1 VSLSFDNLLLAV
13 HIGGALIAFGVI
25 LAYPLFLLIGNTI
38 MEPQGLP
45 LFHRAQLRVIQRLV
59 NPGLAAV
66 VASGLVLALDLG
78 TISTFYTKWGIVAAI
93 ALGVITGAYL
103 APREA
108 RLAQMAER
116 DLRTDSDVLSG
127 ERDLSADSGVLSREY
142 RALSSQVSRVT
153 TFASLI
159 VLATILVMIAHT

>member
-1 VSLSFDNLLLAV
+1 VSLSFDNLLLTI
-13 HIGGALIAFGVI
+13 HIGSALIAFGVM
-25 LAYPLFLLIGNTI
+25 LAYPLLVWVANGLL
-38 MEPQGLP
+38 EPRALP

-78 TISTFYTKWGIVAAI
+78 TLGTFYAKWGIGAAI
-93 ALGVITGAYL
+93 VLGALTGGYL
-103 APREA
+103 GPREA

-116 DLRTDSDVLSG
+116 DLRDEAGTPSA
-127 ERDLSADSGVLSREY
+127 ERDPSPDADALSPEY
-142 RALSSQVSRVT
+142 EALSSQVGWVLRL
-153 TFASLI
+153 ASLI